1 MNQQRQQYRI
11 PIERTGRITRDGVA
25 SDCHVADLTE
35 QGFQI
40 QTEIP
45 LAMGEVVRLTCPL
58 DFHTEIE
65 CGIAVTHARPPVF
78 GTRIVDIAPE
88 QQERLERFIQR
99 LITLTMMGL

>member
-11 PIERTGRITRDGVA
+11 PIERTGRYCARESRANVTI
-25 SDCHVADLTE
+25 ADLTE

-40 QTEIP
+40 QTNIP

-58 DFHTEIE
+58 DLHTEIE

-88 QQERLERFIQR
+88 QQERLARFIQR

>member
-11 PIERTGRITRDGVA
+11 PIERTGRITRDGVV
-25 SDCHVADLTE
+25 SDCHVVDLTE

-45 LAMGEVVRLTCPL
+45 FAMGEVIRLTCPL
-58 DFHTEIE
+58 DLHTEIE
-65 CGIAVTHARPPVF
+65 CSIAVTHARPPVV

-88 QQERLERFIQR
+88 QQERLARFIQR

>member
-1 MNQQRQQYRI
+1 MTQQRQQYRI
-11 PIERTGRITRDGVA
+11 PIERTGRITRDGVV

-40 QTEIP
+40 QTKIP
-45 LAMGEVVRLTCPL
+45 LATGEVVRLSCPL
-58 DFHTEIE
+58 DVHTEIE

-88 QQERLERFIQR
+88 QQERLARFIQR

>member
-11 PIERTGRITRDGVA
+11 SIERTGRLTRQGEL
-25 SDCHVADLTE
+25 SECHVSDLTE

-40 QTEIP
+40 QTNIP

-58 DFHTEIE
+58 DLHTEVE
-65 CGIAVTHARPPVF
+65 CGIAVTHARPQVF

-88 QQERLERFIQR
+88 QQERLACFIQR